1 MTAAQSSC
9 NSRDVKSWGRHKN
22 SDIFLLSSVWT
33 KSEKI
38 LKKGL
43 FIMQRSFFFSRKKH
57 KKHHVAVLVRC
68 HDWCRFMTWEACP
81 MFVVPLPRG
90 EGYANLVWQ
99 ASRVAGGLLLQKWRN
114 VPAMCRRKEDGF
126 SSKHWK
132 DFSHWAAFLL
142 SGHTAQP
149 VAVKWPILVYEHG
162 GIGLQCLLLLE
173 Q

>member
-1 MTAAQSSC
+1 MNAAQSSC

-22 SDIFLLSSVWT
+22 SDIFLLSSIWT
-33 KSEKI
+33 N
-38 LKKGL
+38 
-43 FIMQRSFFFSRKKH
+43 QRRFSRKVYSWWSSAVFERKAQTKSH
-57 KKHHVAVLVRC
+57 LAVLVRC

-162 GIGLQCLLLLE
+162 GIVLQCFTVLLE
-173 Q
+173 